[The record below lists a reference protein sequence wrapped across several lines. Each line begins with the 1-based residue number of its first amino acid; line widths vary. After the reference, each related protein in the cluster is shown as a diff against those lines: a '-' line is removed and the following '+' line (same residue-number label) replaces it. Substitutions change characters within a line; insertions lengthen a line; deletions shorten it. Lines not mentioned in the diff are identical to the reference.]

1 MRIALPKGLLAEI
14 QSQAEAGYPQEICG
28 FLLGSQDADTS
39 EFVAEELQP
48 AANRRTDEPRRRY
61 LIDPDEYRAVER
73 RAARQDREIIGVYH
87 SHPDAPARPS
97 EYDRELAWPN
107 CAYLIAAV
115 INGAVQQMTAW
126 VLADDRSAF
135 APLEIVL
142 QDAQPV
148 TQLSEGA

>member
-1 MRIALPKGLLAEI
+1 MTVVLASGLLAEI
-14 QSQAEAGYPQEICG
+14 RSQAEAGYPHEICG
-28 FLLGSQDADTS
+28 FLLGSLDADTS
-39 EFVAEELQP
+39 RFVAAELQP
-48 AANRRTDEPRRRY
+48 AANRRADESRRRY

-73 RAARQDREIIGVYH
+73 RAARQDREIVGVYH

-107 CAYLIAAV
+107 CAHLIAAV
-115 INGAVQQMTAW
+115 INGAVREVSAW
-126 VLADDRSAF
+126 VLADDRMAF

-148 TQLSEGA
+148 TQHSEGA